1 MAAHSSVQ
9 ICPSFSGPCAFEVY
23 ICRQVSARKDGK
35 SRCISSNGGRGLSL
49 LSTAEVPIILSK
61 LRATSLHPHP
71 AVTSWRAFSAV
82 CFFSS
87 VLNIFSFKTQACPS
101 SDALPDSAAFWLVGT
116 SLQGAAV
123 MSVSTHASPKCNIS
137 LVARNHELQ
146 PCLGTGYRDSCCPIG
161 PRE

>member
-1 MAAHSSVQ
+1 MWQHTTQCKSA
-9 ICPSFSGPCAFEVY
+9 PPFLGPVHLRSTFA
-23 ICRQVSARKDGK
+23 GK
-35 SRCISSNGGRGLSL
+35 SVLERMVRADVSSDGGRGLSL

-61 LRATSLHPHP
+61 LRVTSLHPHP
-71 AVTSWRAFSAV
+71 VATSGRAFSVV

-101 SDALPDSAAFWLVGT
+101 SDALPGFAAFWLVGT
-116 SLQGAAV
+116 SHQGAAV
-123 MSVSTHASPKCNIS
+123 MGVSTHASPKCNIS
-137 LVARNHELQ
+137 LVPRNHELQ